1 MEENKMPGYDRSG
14 PMSGGPM
21 TGGMRGFCNPAAT
34 ANLSSFVGAGFGNG
48 RGLGRGNRGGMGQ
61 SRRGGFGRGF
71 SGYPPAYTGPYTDG
85 SGAELDGLKAQADTL
100 RNSLDAISQRIAQL
114 EKPAE

>member
-14 PMSGGPM
+14 PMGGGPM

-34 ANLSSFVGAGFGNG
+34 ANRFSSFGGGRGFGQG
-48 RGLGRGNRGGMGQ
+48 FRGGMGRG
-61 SRRGGFGRGF
+61 RRSGFGRGF
-71 SGYPPAYTGPYTDG
+71 SGYPQAVAGPYADG
-85 SGAELDGLKAQADTL
+85 SAVELDGLKAQADFL

-114 EKPAE
+114 EKSPE

>member
-14 PMSGGPM
+14 PMGNGPM

-34 ANLSSFVGAGFGNG
+34 ANRFSSFGSGRGFGQG
-48 RGLGRGNRGGMGQ
+48 FRGGMGRG
-61 SRRGGFGRGF
+61 RRNGFGKGF
-71 SGYPPAYTGPYTDG
+71 SGNPPAVAGPYMDDPGT
-85 SGAELDGLKAQADTL
+85 ELNGLKAQADFL

-114 EKPAE
+114 EKSAE